1 MSHPIDEREDQIIAN
16 GGTIETETSTEQETE
31 TQETETPKTEE

>member
-16 GGTIETETSTEQETE
+16 GGTVNTESNTETETETTETE
-31 TQETETPKTEE
+31 TTETEA